1 MKRIAVVLDSTTL
14 PSEKLKNNPD
24 VYVAPLEVIA
34 NGETFVDGLDI
45 HEEDWI
51 RFLEEDA
58 TMSTSQPSLKN
69 TFEVLKKVKEGNY
82 DHVFVLTLSSH
93 LSGTHNGFELAQQE
107 LQVPNLEVID
117 TLSIAGPITIMA
129 ENIFE
134 YNQQGR
140 SVDEI
145 RDMIHTMMDHC
156 ETYIHPGT
164 LKRLMFSG
172 RMNKAV
178 GSLANLLKLKVLLA
192 LKNKA
197 EQIDKHDV
205 YRTEKKLIS
214 EIVNQF
220 DKMGVNSK
228 EWVIFMLELQAK
240 EKSEVYE
247 KAIKDHFGDIEVRRE
262 MLPGVI
268 ATHVGLGVIGVQAVK
283 KEIN

>member
-1 MKRIAVVLDSTTL
+1 MNRIAVVLDSTTL
-14 PSEKLKNNPD
+14 PSKKLKNNPD
-24 VYVAPLEVIA
+24 VYVVPLEVIA
-34 NGETFVDGLDI
+34 NGETYVDGLDI

-51 RFLEEDA
+51 RFLEEDI

-69 TFEVLKKVKEGNY
+69 TFEVLKNVKEGNY

-117 TLSIAGPITIMA
+117 TLSVVGPITIMA

-145 RDMIHTMMDHC
+145 RDMIYTMMDHC

-214 EIVNQF
+214 EIVSQF

-228 EWVIFMLELQAK
+228 EWVIFILELQAK